1 VKARYWG
8 RKNYDGRGNDMKIVV
23 CVEYVDGSKKE
34 IPLGDK
40 SVSEAITVMD
50 SLLDSD
56 RNIKTATIRKVK
68 PNVCKG

>member
-1 VKARYWG
+1 
-8 RKNYDGRGNDMKIVV
+8 MEIVV
-23 CVEYVDGSKKE
+23 CVEYADGSKKE

-50 SLLDSD
+50 SLLDND

>member
-1 VKARYWG
+1 
-8 RKNYDGRGNDMKIVV
+8 MEIVV
-23 CVEYVDGSKKE
+23 CVEYADGSKKE

-40 SVSEAITVMD
+40 SVSEAIKVMD

-56 RNIKTATIRKVK
+56 MNIKTATIRKVK